1 MEPWTGKVGEFPIAE
16 SGPVRT
22 SEVSAPGA
30 RVIVPALN
38 TSGLPAAAA
47 PPLGDDRVHPVG
59 DDVMAHGALHAGA
72 VDVPVLVPAKVT
84 RHVAA
89 VHVIVLVP
97 VFLIVIAKAT
107 GLAVDVDP
115 PVNRTEV
122 TWMEELA
129 VAEPARP

>member
-1 MEPWTGKVGEFPIAE
+1 
-16 SGPVRT
+16 
-22 SEVSAPGA
+22 
-30 RVIVPALN
+30 
-38 TSGLPAAAA
+38 
-47 PPLGDDRVHPVG
+47 
-59 DDVMAHGALHAGA
+59 MAHGAAQTGA
-72 VDVPVLVPAKVT
+72 LVVPVFVPAKVT
-84 RHVAA
+84 KHVAA

-97 VFLIVIAKAT
+97 VFLIVMAKAT